1 MKVVWAAYEFTS
13 VIWEFAL
20 IQRFSSAF
28 ELCPWCEWVAVS
40 PWSYS
45 AHTFVMFVISQ
56 LFDKSAISQS
66 CKSADSDRVIN
77 VTMVMKRICMQTGH
91 SGNVTS
97 IFALCRFVWKIIIA
111 THVLLSCQQKW
122 WLLWANASAK
132 LNRTIR
138 RLQKHFVTL
147 LMRPIF

>member
-1 MKVVWAAYEFTS
+1 MSLMRVGCCVRRRG
-13 VIWEFAL
+13 L
-20 IQRFSSAF
+20 IR
-28 ELCPWCEWVAVS
+28 LIG
-40 PWSYS
+40 

-77 VTMVMKRICMQTGH
+77 VTMVMKRIYMQTGH

-111 THVLLSCQQKW
+111 THVLLSCQQK
-122 WLLWANASAK
+122 
-132 LNRTIR
+132 
-138 RLQKHFVTL
+138 
-147 LMRPIF
+147 